1 MPATELGTR
10 IGFNWPYARRHRISD
25 VSGAGD
31 TFVAALAAALAGDR
45 DLVKATRLAN
55 IAAGISV
62 SRPGTAVVSGRDLA
76 EELRRRN
83 VIASDEKIM
92 NAEAALRRVAEW
104 RRRGLRIG
112 FTNGC
117 FDLIHPG
124 HVHLLAQARTAC
136 DRLVVALNTDHSVRR
151 LKGPERPIQS
161 EAARA
166 TVMSSLASV
175 DLVVLFAEETPLS
188 LIEAIRPD
196 VLVKGADYRP
206 EQVVGADIVRRNG
219 GKVLFVDLLPSQG
232 TTATIARVRERTR
245 AAG

>member
-1 MPATELGTR
+1 VQEVA
-10 IGFNWPYARRHRISD
+10 D

-31 TFVAALAAALAGDR
+31 TFVAALAAALAADG

-83 VIASDEKIM
+83 VIASEEKIM
-92 NAEAALRRVAEW
+92 IAEAALLQRIAEW

-124 HVHLLAQARTAC
+124 HVHLLAQARAAC
-136 DRLVVALNTDHSVRR
+136 DRLVVALNTDLSVRR

-175 DLVVLFAEETPLS
+175 DLVVLFAEDTPLS
-188 LIEAIRPD
+188 LIDAIRPD

-219 GKVLFVDLLPSQG
+219 GKVLLVDLLPSQG